1 LEVSHRSRLLL
12 ITCGQMLRYLHSNG
26 TNGETSSADANFAIN
41 PIHSLNSKSRS
52 DSSEWARTFSIVV
65 ASERTTILRCVSV
78 SVICTDTVAAQLFSI
93 ARETSY
99 VADLRA
105 RPHFR
110 ALHRHQLG
118 HRRDRPDQANR
129 DHNGNSHPCA
139 HLLPLCVALSLAQIG
154 LAYLWLPQ
162 REAAHRLAKF
172 FETRGEEGKRNGNRS
187 TSGKRDETKFFD
199 ARNSAETELSYD
211 SLVWPFVGPGFNL
224 IDLEPR
230 LALAGAFLG
239 RP

>member
-1 LEVSHRSRLLL
+1 
-12 ITCGQMLRYLHSNG
+12 MLRYLHSNG

-52 DSSEWARTFSIVV
+52 DSPGWARTFSIVV

-78 SVICTDTVAAQLFSI
+78 SVICTDMVAAQLFSI

-99 VADLRA
+99 VADIRA

-118 HRRDRPDQANR
+118 HRRDRPDQANH
-129 DHNGNSHPCA
+129 DHSGHRHHPCA
-139 HLLPLCVALSLAQIG
+139 HLLPLCVALSLPQIG

-162 REAAHRLAKF
+162 REAAHRCATFLKQA
-172 FETRGEEGKRNGNRS
+172 RGRQKKMQWR
-187 TSGKRDETKFFD
+187 F
-199 ARNSAETELSYD
+199 
-211 SLVWPFVGPGFNL
+211 
-224 IDLEPR
+224 
-230 LALAGAFLG
+230 G
-239 RP
+239 R